1 MKLQAPT
8 SNIQRS
14 SKLQAPINER
24 GDLRSVGFG
33 VWNLEF
39 LWSLELGAWNF

>member
-14 SKLQAPINER
+14 TKPKAPN
-24 GDLRSVGFG
+24 GVCGGLD
-33 VWNLEF
+33 VWNLDV